1 MNNKILVNTEKPYNI
16 NFCNNVIDRLKADF
30 PNRKYFIITD
40 ENVYKNC
47 KIFSNDENVFIIQPG
62 EESKSF
68 SNYESL
74 SLQLLEKNIDRNS
87 LIIGFGGGVVGD
99 LSGFVASTI
108 LRGVDFIQIPTT
120 LLAMV
125 DSSVGG
131 KVAINTK
138 FGKNLIGAFYQPK
151 AVYINIDFLKTLPKR
166 YFTDGM
172 GEVIKYA
179 LIYDKDMINYLDDVE
194 KIIYRSCEI
203 KAKIVSLDEKD
214 NGIRKILNFGH
225 TIGHSVEK
233 YYNFTKYS
241 HGEAVAIG
249 MYYMASLSEKLGIAS
264 NISGFVKDILIK
276 YNLPYELDIPKE
288 NLLDYIKKDKKVSNN
303 KIDCILL
310 EEIGKAVI
318 KKLEIEDIIN

>member
-1 MNNKILVNTEKPYNI
+1 MKILVNTEKPYNI
-16 NFCNNVIDRLKADF
+16 YFVNNIIEKLKSDF
-30 PNRKYFIITD
+30 PKRKYYVISD
-40 ENVYKNC
+40 ENVYKYHN
-47 KIFSNDENVFIIQPG
+47 IFGEHNVFLIKPG
-62 EESKSF
+62 DTSKSF
-68 SNYESL
+68 ENYKDL
-74 SLQLLEKNIDRNS
+74 SLKLLEKNIDRNS

-99 LSGFVASTI
+99 LAGFVASTI
-108 LRGVDFIQIPTT
+108 LRGVDFVQIPTS

-131 KVAINTK
+131 KVAINTEY
-138 FGKNLIGAFYQPK
+138 GKNLIGAFYQPK
-151 AVYINIDFLKTLPKR
+151 AVYINTEFLQTLPER

-179 LIYDKDMINYLDDVE
+179 FIYDKNMINYLDDVK

-225 TIGHSVEK
+225 TIGHGVEK
-233 YYNFTKYS
+233 YYDFNKYS
-241 HGEAVAIG
+241 HGEAVAVG
-249 MYYMASLSEKLGIAS
+249 MYYMALLSEKLGVAN
-264 NISGFVKDILIK
+264 NISDYIKDILIK
-276 YNLPYELDIPKE
+276 YNLPYKLDLTKE
-288 NLLDYIKKDKKVSNN
+288 NLIEYIKKDKKINGD

-318 KKLEIEDIIN
+318 KKLDISEVII